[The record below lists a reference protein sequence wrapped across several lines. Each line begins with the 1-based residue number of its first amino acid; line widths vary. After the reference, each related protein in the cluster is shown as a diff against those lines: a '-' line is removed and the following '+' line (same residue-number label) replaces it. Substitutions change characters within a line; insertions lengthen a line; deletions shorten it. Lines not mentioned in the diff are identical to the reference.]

1 MDNQHKQIKGY
12 RDLSQDEIDAM
23 NQAKDLAATV
33 GEFIAKMEAQN
44 SIAIG
49 PRIDVDLRWL
59 AIAKTDLQKG
69 FMSLVRSIAQ
79 PTTF

>member
-1 MDNQHKQIKGY
+1 MGNQHRQIKGY
-12 RDLSQDEIDAM
+12 RDLSQEEINAM
-23 NQAKDLAATV
+23 NQAKELAATV

-44 SIAIG
+44 SVAIG
-49 PRIDVDLRWL
+49 PRVDVDPRWL

-69 FMSLVRSIAQ
+69 FMSLVRAIAQ